1 MTVEQPASQ
10 PTPGSRLLQRIG
22 WKLVVQFVL
31 FVVLFP
37 CVLFL
42 AAGRLDWPI
51 AWVYV
56 AFHILSALVS
66 RLIVL
71 RLNPELLVERARSL
85 QAKRGKSWDWP
96 LVLLAAL
103 IGPLALWIVAGL
115 DERWGWSP
123 DLSLPLQV
131 AALLLVV
138 LGYAI
143 GTWAM
148 AANAYFSGVVRIQD
162 DRGQTVVQTGPYRFV
177 RHPAY
182 AGALLC
188 YVAMPVMLDS
198 LCALVPAALTVAV
211 VWLRTLLEDRTLAAE
226 LPGYA
231 EYTRRTRY
239 RLVPGIW

>member
-1 MTVEQPASQ
+1 MSVDRSS
-10 PTPGSRLLQRIG
+10 GLFRRIG
-22 WKLVVQFVL
+22 WKPVIQFVL

-42 AAGRLDWPI
+42 VAGRLDWPI

-56 AFHILSALVS
+56 ALHILSALVS
-66 RLIVL
+66 RLIVF
-71 RLNPELLVERARSL
+71 RINPDLLVERARSL
-85 QAKRGKSWDWP
+85 DAERGKSWDRP
-96 LVLLAAL
+96 LVLLVAL

-115 DERWGWSP
+115 DERLGWSP

-131 AALLLVV
+131 TALLLVL

-148 AANAYFSGVVRIQD
+148 VANAYFSGIVRIQD
-162 DRGQTVVQTGPYRFV
+162 DRGQTVVQTGPYRLV

-182 AGALLC
+182 AGALISYL
-188 YVAMPVMLDS
+188 AMPVMLNS
-198 LCALVPAALTVAV
+198 LWALIPAVLIIAAL
-211 VWLRTLLEDRTLAAE
+211 WIRTLLEDRTLAAE

-231 EYTRRTRY
+231 DYARRTRY
-239 RLVPGIW
+239 RLIPGIW

>member
-1 MTVEQPASQ
+1 MNSDR
-10 PTPGSRLLQRIG
+10 SSSLLQRIG
-22 WKLVVQFVL
+22 WRPLVQFVL

-42 AAGRLDWPI
+42 AAWRVVWPI

-56 AFHILSALVS
+56 TSHSLAALIS
-66 RLIVL
+66 RLSVL
-71 RLNPELLVERARSL
+71 RISPELLVERARSL
-85 QAKRGKSWDWP
+85 DAERGKSWDRP

-103 IGPLALWIVAGL
+103 IGPLVIWIVAGL
-115 DERWGWSP
+115 DERLGWSP

-148 AANAYFSGVVRIQD
+148 AANAYFSGIVRIQD
-162 DRGQTVVQTGPYRFV
+162 DRGQTVIQTGPYRFV

-182 AGALLC
+182 AGALVC
-188 YVAMPVMLDS
+188 YLAMPVMLDS
-198 LCALVPAALTVAV
+198 LWALVPAVLTVAV
-211 VWLRTLLEDRTLAAE
+211 LWLRTLLEDRTLAAE
-226 LPGYA
+226 LAGYA
-231 EYTRRTRY
+231 DYARRTRY
-239 RLVPGIW
+239 RLIPGIW

>member
-1 MTVEQPASQ
+1 MSVDRSS
-10 PTPGSRLLQRIG
+10 GLFRRIG
-22 WKLVVQFVL
+22 WKPVIQFVL

-37 CVLFL
+37 CLLFL

-56 AFHILSALVS
+56 ALHILSALVS
-66 RLIVL
+66 RLIVF
-71 RLNPELLVERARSL
+71 RINPDLLVERARSL
-85 QAKRGKSWDWP
+85 DAERGKSWDRP
-96 LVLLAAL
+96 LVLLVAL

-115 DERWGWSP
+115 DERLGWSP

-131 AALLLVV
+131 TALLLVL

-148 AANAYFSGVVRIQD
+148 VANAYFSGIVRIQD
-162 DRGQTVVQTGPYRFV
+162 DRGQTVVQTGPYRLV

-182 AGALLC
+182 AGALISYL
-188 YVAMPVMLDS
+188 AMPVMLNS
-198 LCALVPAALTVAV
+198 LWALIPAVLIIAAL
-211 VWLRTLLEDRTLAAE
+211 WIRTLLEDRTLAAE

-231 EYTRRTRY
+231 DYARRTRY
-239 RLVPGIW
+239 RLIPGIW

>member
-1 MTVEQPASQ
+1 MSTHRSS
-10 PTPGSRLLQRIG
+10 GLLQRIG
-22 WKLVVQFVL
+22 WRPVVQLVL
-31 FVVLFP
+31 FVILLP

-42 AAGRLDWPI
+42 AAWRLDWPI

-56 AFHILSALVS
+56 ALHVLSTFAS

-71 RLNPELLVERARSL
+71 RISPDLLVERARSL
-85 QAKRGKSWDWP
+85 DAERGKSWDRP
-96 LVLLAAL
+96 LVLLAAI
-103 IGPLALWIVAGL
+103 IGPLAIWIIAGF
-115 DERWGWSP
+115 DERWSWSP

-131 AALLLVV
+131 VAMLLVL

-162 DRGQTVVQTGPYRFV
+162 DRGQTVIQTGPYRYV

-188 YVAMPVMLDS
+188 YLAMPVMLDS
-198 LCALVPAALTVAV
+198 LWALVPAVLTMAV
-211 VWLRTLLEDRTLAAE
+211 VWLRTSLEDRTLTAE

-231 EYTRRTRY
+231 DYARRTRY
-239 RLVPGIW
+239 RLFPGIW

>member
-1 MTVEQPASQ
+1 MSVDRS
-10 PTPGSRLLQRIG
+10 SSLLQRIG
-22 WKLVVQFVL
+22 WKPAIQFVL
-31 FVVLFP
+31 FVILFP

-42 AAGRLDWPI
+42 AAWRLDWPI
-51 AWVYV
+51 AWAYV
-56 AFHILSALVS
+56 ALHIVSALVS

-71 RLNPELLVERARSL
+71 RISPDLLVERARSL
-85 QAKRGKSWDWP
+85 DAERGKRWDRP

-103 IGPLALWIVAGL
+103 IGPLVIWIVAGF
-115 DERWGWSP
+115 DERWSWSP

-131 AALLLVV
+131 AALLLVL
-138 LGYAI
+138 LGYGI

-162 DRGQTVVQTGPYRFV
+162 DRGQTVVQTGPYRLV

-188 YVAMPVMLDS
+188 YLAMPVMLDS
-198 LCALVPAALTVAV
+198 LWTFIPAVLTVAV

-226 LPGYA
+226 LPGYYDYA
-231 EYTRRTRY
+231 QRTRY
-239 RLVPGIW
+239 RLIPGVW

>member
-1 MTVEQPASQ
+1 MNVDRS
-10 PTPGSRLLQRIG
+10 SSLLQRIG
-22 WKLVVQFVL
+22 WRPVVQFLL

-51 AWVYV
+51 ALVYV
-56 AFHILSALVS
+56 AIHIVSAVVS
-66 RLIVL
+66 RLFVL
-71 RLNPELLVERARSL
+71 RANPELLVERARSL
-85 QAKRGKSWDWP
+85 DADRGKSWDRI
-96 LVLLAAL
+96 LVLLVAL
-103 IGPLALWIVAGL
+103 IGPLAVWIVSGL
-115 DERWGWSP
+115 DERLGWSP

-148 AANAYFSGVVRIQD
+148 VANAYFSGIVRIQD
-162 DRGQTVVQTGPYRFV
+162 DRDQTVIQTGPYRFV

-188 YVAMPVMLDS
+188 YLAMPVMLDS
-198 LCALVPAALTVAV
+198 LWALIPAVLTVAV
-211 VWLRTLLEDRTLAAE
+211 VWLRTLLEDRTLVAE

-231 EYTRRTRY
+231 DYTRRTRY
-239 RLVPGIW
+239 RLIPGVW

>member
-1 MTVEQPASQ
+1 MSVDRSS
-10 PTPGSRLLQRIG
+10 GLLQRIG
-22 WKLVVQFVL
+22 WRPVVQFVL
-31 FVVLFP
+31 FVVLLP

-42 AAGRLDWPI
+42 AAWRLDWPI

-56 AFHILSALVS
+56 ALHILSAFAS
-66 RLIVL
+66 RLIAL
-71 RLNPELLVERARSL
+71 RINPELLVERARSL
-85 QAKRGKSWDWP
+85 DAERGKSWDRP
-96 LVLLAAL
+96 LVLLAAI
-103 IGPLALWIVAGL
+103 IGPLAVWIVAGL
-115 DERWGWSP
+115 DERWSWSP

-131 AALLLVV
+131 AALLLVL

-162 DRGQTVVQTGPYRFV
+162 DRGQTVIQTGPYRFV

-188 YVAMPVMLDS
+188 YLAMPVMLDS
-198 LCALVPAALTVAV
+198 LWGLIPAVLTIAV
-211 VWLRTLLEDRTLAAE
+211 VCLRTSLEDRTLIAE

-231 EYTRRTRY
+231 DYARRTRY
-239 RLVPGIW
+239 RLIPGIW

>member
-1 MTVEQPASQ
+1 MSVDRSS
-10 PTPGSRLLQRIG
+10 GLLQRIG
-22 WKLVVQFVL
+22 WRPVVQFVL
-31 FVVLFP
+31 FVVLLP

-42 AAGRLDWPI
+42 AAGSLDWPI

-56 AFHILSALVS
+56 ALHILSALVS

-71 RLNPELLVERARSL
+71 RINPDLLVERARSL
-85 QAKRGKSWDWP
+85 DAERGKSWDRP
-96 LVLLAAL
+96 LVVLAAL
-103 IGPLALWIVAGL
+103 IGPLVIWIVAGL

-123 DLSLPLQV
+123 DLALPLQV
-131 AALLLVV
+131 VALLLVL

-148 AANAYFSGVVRIQD
+148 AANAYFSGIVRIQD

-182 AGALLC
+182 AGALVC
-188 YVAMPVMLDS
+188 YLAMPVMLDS
-198 LCALVPAALTVAV
+198 LWALIPAVLTVAV
-211 VWLRTLLEDRTLAAE
+211 VRFRTMLEDRTLAAE

-231 EYTRRTRY
+231 DYARRTRF

>member
-1 MTVEQPASQ
+1 MNSDR
-10 PTPGSRLLQRIG
+10 SSSLLQRIG
-22 WKLVVQFVL
+22 WRPLVQFVL

-42 AAGRLDWPI
+42 AAWRVDWPI

-56 AFHILSALVS
+56 TLHILSALIS

-71 RLNPELLVERARSL
+71 RISPELLVERARSL
-85 QAKRGKSWDWP
+85 DAERGKSWDRP

-103 IGPLALWIVAGL
+103 IGPLVIWIVAGL
-115 DERWGWSP
+115 DERLGWSP

-148 AANAYFSGVVRIQD
+148 AANAYFSGIVRIQD
-162 DRGQTVVQTGPYRFV
+162 DRGQTVIQTGPYRFV

-182 AGALLC
+182 AGALVC
-188 YVAMPVMLDS
+188 YLAMPVMLDS
-198 LCALVPAALTVAV
+198 LWALVPAVLTVAV
-211 VWLRTLLEDRTLAAE
+211 LWLRTLLEDRTLAAE
-226 LPGYA
+226 LAGYA
-231 EYTRRTRY
+231 DYARRTRY
-239 RLVPGIW
+239 RLIPGIW

>member
-1 MTVEQPASQ
+1 MSVDRNS
-10 PTPGSRLLQRIG
+10 GLLHRIG
-22 WKLVVQFVL
+22 WEPVVQFVL
-31 FVVLFP
+31 FVILLP

-42 AAGRLDWPI
+42 AAWRLNWPI

-56 AFHILSALVS
+56 ALHILSALVS

-71 RLNPELLVERARSL
+71 RISPDLLVERARSL
-85 QAKRGKSWDWP
+85 DAERGKSWDRP

-103 IGPLALWIVAGL
+103 IGPLVMWIVAGL
-115 DERWGWSP
+115 DERLGWSP

-131 AALLLVV
+131 VALLLVL

-148 AANAYFSGVVRIQD
+148 AANAYFSGIVRIQD

-182 AGALLC
+182 AGALVC
-188 YVAMPVMLDS
+188 YLAMPVMLDS
-198 LCALVPAALTVAV
+198 LWALIPAALTVAV
-211 VWLRTLLEDRTLAAE
+211 VCLRTLLEDRTLVAE

-231 EYTRRTRY
+231 DYAQRTRY
-239 RLVPGIW
+239 RLIPGIW

>member
-1 MTVEQPASQ
+1 MSVDHPS
-10 PTPGSRLLQRIG
+10 SLLRRIG
-22 WKLVVQFVL
+22 WKAVIQFTL

-37 CVLFL
+37 CVLFP

-56 AFHILSALVS
+56 ALHILSALAS

-71 RLNPELLVERARSL
+71 RISPDLLVERARSL
-85 QAKRGKSWDWP
+85 DAERGKSWDRP

-103 IGPLALWIVAGL
+103 VGPMTIWIVAGL
-115 DERWGWSP
+115 DERWNWSS
-123 DLSLPLQV
+123 DLSLPLQA
-131 AALLLVV
+131 AALLLVL

-143 GTWAM
+143 GSWAM

-162 DRGQTVVQTGPYRFV
+162 DRDQTVVQTGPYRLV

-182 AGALLC
+182 ASALLC
-188 YVAMPVMLDS
+188 YLAMPVMLDS
-198 LCALVPAALTVAV
+198 LWALIPAVLTVSV

-231 EYTRRTRY
+231 DYARRTRY
-239 RLVPGIW
+239 RLIPGIW